1 MKFKELIEKISN
13 DSGIPKFKVK
23 KVLEL
28 SATTIVDFIEN
39 GGDESEIMQSPKL
52 KLIRKVFPASED
64 KPELKRGLFI
74 VKSPPTDS
82 N

>member
-39 GGDESEIMQSPKL
+39 GGDESEIMHNSNA
-52 KLIRKVFPASED
+52 IFW
-64 KPELKRGLFI
+64 
-74 VKSPPTDS
+74 VK
-82 N
+82 